1 MGEHLGVNLKYFYHI
16 NCSVTQ
22 GFPAL
27 RKAVTMHLEKYDNFT
42 CV

>member
-1 MGEHLGVNLKYFYHI
+1 MGEHLGVNFKYFYHI
-16 NCSVTQ
+16 NYSVTQ